1 MKRYATFTAGIA
13 ALAMAPGMADARP
26 QANSFL
32 DAPAPNHAA
41 LIRQVRTDGDVMDRY
56 QRHFAMTRTQVL
68 AYFAD
73 LRLTRLQYDQAYD
86 VYAVP
91 RGGALKSTRRT
102 LRRGTLVWVDRGGKA
117 ILMEVCGN
125 PLTRGPEKPEADNIL
140 VAELT
145 SPPLEALKPMLA
157 GPVPNEDASDE
168 MFAVTEASEPGP
180 FPAPAETVTLA
191 PTPATTL
198 DAPAQTPSA
207 PTVTRPAI
215 PLLGA
220 GTTIPAILN
229 VLSGGAAVGLGV
241 GLIDG
246 GLPSATP
253 REPARP
259 SDTVDVVPEPAS
271 LLALG
276 AGIATTL
283 ASRRKRRAGK

>member
-1 MKRYATFTAGIA
+1 MNRYSTLILGIA
-13 ALAMAPGMADARP
+13 ALALGPSIASARP

-56 QRHFAMTRTQVL
+56 QRHFAMTRSQVL
-68 AYFAD
+68 AYFTD
-73 LRLTRLQYDQAYD
+73 LRLTRLQHDQAYD

-102 LRRGTLVWVDRGGKA
+102 LRRGTLVWVDRRGKA

-157 GPVPNEDASDE
+157 GPVPNEDLSDE

-180 FPAPAETVTLA
+180 FPAPSETVTSA
-191 PTPATTL
+191 PAPEPAS
-198 DAPAQTPSA
+198 AGPAQTPSA

-229 VLSGGAAVGLGV
+229 VLSGGAAVGIGV

-246 GLPSATP
+246 GLPSETP

-259 SDTVDVVPEPAS
+259 SDPVDVVPEPAS

-276 AGIATTL
+276 AGIASVV
-283 ASRRKRRAGK
+283 ASRRRRRAGK